1 LCSAYENRFEKKGG
15 NMETRISGR
24 KTGFCCVMAG
34 GLFIAFLLTGLWTP
48 SLRAAEPYPARQI
61 TIVVPMVA
69 GGQFDLGARILAE
82 VMEKLMKQPVVVV
95 NKPGAAGTVGGYS
108 VVSAKPD
115 GYTLGYFHN
124 SAAAPEV
131 YTYFYSA
138 PYSSN
143 DLIPICRVHV
153 LLNVITV
160 KADAPYS
167 TLKEFVEY
175 ARKNPGLKYAHNGKA
190 SVVYVVMNQIAKAEN
205 LNLVDVPYEGDGAVL
220 PALLGG
226 HVPLGIPA
234 YSVVKSQIQA
244 KKLKLLATLSE
255 KRSSLTPDVPS
266 LVELGYKLPYMVS
279 VALYA
284 PKKTPDEI
292 IKKLDDVVRKIVED
306 KDFQKKNLEMD
317 MILAHSDSALYQQEL
332 GQFKENVSTFFK
344 EQGLVKK

>member
-1 LCSAYENRFEKKGG
+1 MRLSSVDEERIQKRGG
-15 NMETRISGR
+15 NMKTKISR
-24 KTGFCCVMAG
+24 RMTGICC
-34 GLFIAFLLTGLWTP
+34 FLIGFFAVGFWTTP
-48 SLRAAEPYPARQI
+48 LRAADPYPSRQI
-61 TIVVPMVA
+61 TIVVPMVT

-82 VMEKLMKQPVVVV
+82 VMEKQLKQPVVVV

-124 SAAAPEV
+124 SAAVPEV

-143 DLIPICRVHV
+143 DLIPICRVHL

-160 KADAPYS
+160 KSDAPYN
-167 TLKEFVEY
+167 TLKEFVDY
-175 ARKNPGLKYAHNGKA
+175 ARKNPGVKYAHNGKA
-190 SVVYVVMNQIAKAEN
+190 SVVFLVMNTIAKAEK

-234 YSVVKSQIQA
+234 FSVVKSQVNA
-244 KKLKLLATLSE
+244 KKLKILATLTE
-255 KRSSLTPDVPS
+255 KRSPFTPDVPS

-279 VALYA
+279 VTLYA

-292 IKKLDDVVRKIVED
+292 VKRLDDVVRKIVED
-306 KDFQKKNLEMD
+306 KEFQKKNVEMD
-317 MILAHSDSALYQQEL
+317 MVLAYSDSALFQKEIN
-332 GQFKENVSTFFK
+332 QFKENVSAFFK
-344 EQGLVKK
+344 DQGLVKK